1 MSQRKKKD
9 ENQLSLFEM
18 AESLTIS
25 VNIINKQENNNS
37 TIAAKVNKQE
47 KCGFLYIVEDD
58 CVQPVL
64 TKPGF
69 TEHKDLNQRMRG
81 DINRGSNLNTLAVMP
96 VPTVK
101 MEKFFHRWLRKKG
114 IKPSKKPVGRPPGE
128 WYPGKENGY
137 QILGYLHRL
146 PEIYLKKAKLTNEE
160 KADIQKMIDDDY
172 FRIVFF
178 DEITSSVTTNETTQ
192 KANGKAKPKKIEED
206 SFFMMPWQ
214 VKQIP
219 KSSEEYIQHKKCE
232 SQMRK
237 EAQEKRAALSPAAI
251 HKATQIELERLKME
265 RLIGSHTYDE
275 VAKEFNIFPRTFKE
289 YVSGKRKPG
298 KGVVAT
304 QYGLLLE
311 KYYLN
316 TDVNLWYI
324 RDDYRLPY
332 NLNNPED

>member
-18 AESLTIS
+18 AESLTIPF
-25 VNIINKQENNNS
+25 NTINKQNNNDS
-37 TIAAKVNKQE
+37 TIAAKVNRQE
-47 KCGFLYIVEDD
+47 KCGFLYIVEYDSLP
-58 CVQPVL
+58 VVL

-69 TEHKDLNQRMRG
+69 SENKDIKRRMRG
-81 DINRGSNLNTLAVMP
+81 DINRGSKKPKVLAVMP
-96 VPTVK
+96 VPTIK
-101 MEKFFHRWLRKKG
+101 MEQFFHKWLRIMG
-114 IKPSKKPVGRPPGE
+114 IKPLKKPVGSPPGE

-146 PEIYLKKAKLTNEE
+146 PERYLKKAELTDDERS
-160 KADIQKMIDDDY
+160 DIQKMIDDDY
-172 FRIVFF
+172 FRVTFF

-219 KSSEEYIQHKKCE
+219 KSYEEYIQHKKSK
-232 SQMRK
+232 SQMMK

-251 HKATQIELERLKME
+251 HKATQIELDRLKIE

-289 YVSGKRKPG
+289 YVIGKKKPG

-324 RDDYRLPY
+324 RDDYGLPY
-332 NLNNPED
+332 NLDNP